1 MADALLAALNER
13 PRFANLALEDLEPL
27 PAIGTAHGHVRL
39 PRGLIARVAYAYEGD
54 TGAARRL
61 EIQAA
66 AFRLLAPSK
75 RTPVLHDVLPPRPG
89 LPGGALIVDRIE
101 GHVPILPRD
110 LGAIAATLAVV
121 HSMKKPPAA
130 LPIPRQKNPFL
141 ETLEAIEQNARRFLD
156 KAVPERGA
164 HAEIAEELRLMRG
177 MALAFAKRAQPLTMA
192 LADTH
197 PGNFIITPDG
207 TAWFVDLEKVHLGS
221 PAIDLAHATLPTS
234 TLWHPEVG
242 KILTTGQVAGFYA
255 HYLARIGKARAAAL
269 EPWLVPMR
277 RLTWLRTT
285 MFMARWRV
293 QTRSARNPADPS
305 QWSDAGLEP
314 RMKAH
319 VDARID
325 QCFDRDMIRQIRS
338 EWLD

>member
-1 MADALLAALNER
+1 VADALLAALKER
-13 PRFANLALEDLEPL
+13 PRFANLTPEDLEPL

-39 PRGLIARVAYAYEGD
+39 PGGLIARVAYAYEGD
-54 TGAARRL
+54 AGAAGRL
-61 EIQAA
+61 ETQAA
-66 AFRLLAPSK
+66 AFRLLASSK
-75 RTPVLHDVLPPRPG
+75 CTPALHDIVPPRPG

-101 GHVPILPRD
+101 GHVPVLPRD

-130 LPIPRQKNPFL
+130 SPLPRQKNPFL
-141 ETLEAIEQNARRFLD
+141 ETLEAIEQNALRFLD
-156 KAVPERGA
+156 KAVPDSGA
-164 HAEIAEELRLMRG
+164 RAEIAEELRLMRG
-177 MALAFAKRAQPLTMA
+177 MALAFAKRRQPLTIA

-197 PGNFIITPDG
+197 PGNFIVTPDG

-242 KILTTGQVAGFYA
+242 QILTPGQVAGFYA

-269 EPWLVPMR
+269 EPWLMPMR

-285 MFMARWRV
+285 LFMARWRV
-293 QTRSARNPADPS
+293 QTHGPRDAADPS

-314 RMKAH
+314 RMRAH

>member
-1 MADALLAALNER
+1 VADALLAALKER
-13 PRFANLALEDLEPL
+13 PRFAYLTSVDLEPL

-39 PRGLIARVAYAYEGD
+39 PGSLIARVAYAYEGD
-54 TGAARRL
+54 AGAATRL
-61 EIQAA
+61 ETQAA
-66 AFRLLAPSK
+66 AFRLLAPGK
-75 RTPVLHDVLPPRPG
+75 RTPVLHDVLVPRPG

-101 GHVPILPRD
+101 GHVPVLPRD

-130 LPIPRQKNPFL
+130 SPIPRQKNPFV
-141 ETLEAIEQNARRFLD
+141 ETLEAIEQNALRFLD
-156 KAVPERGA
+156 KAVPESGA
-164 HAEIAEELRLMRG
+164 RAEIAEELRLMRG
-177 MALAFAKRAQPLTMA
+177 VALAFARRRQPLTIA

-197 PGNFIITPDG
+197 PGNFIVTPDG
-207 TAWFVDLEKVHLGS
+207 TAWFVDLEKVHVGS

-242 KILTTGQVAGFYA
+242 RILTSGQVAGFYA

-269 EPWLVPMR
+269 EPWLMPMR

-285 MFMARWRV
+285 LFMARWRV
-293 QTRSARNPADPS
+293 QTRGPRDPADPS

-314 RMKAH
+314 RMRAH

-325 QCFDRDMIRQIRS
+325 QCFDRDMIRRIRS